1 MKRTRE
7 RRRFFVL
14 TVTASLALLG
24 IIGLQTH
31 WLRASVRVKK
41 EQLGTQVSAALTDFV
56 RHLEKQRDADFIF
69 DNYTLLS
76 DPGTDLI
83 RAEDELYR
91 RPDSQMVRP
100 IGSASFQGG
109 SSREDLSRSGDGY
122 EVVSNFSQEGEDF
135 SRQGKVVI
143 RRSVTDQG
151 IRVSRKIY
159 QLDSLFIRMMKEE
172 YADQQ
177 ALSGWLNRREV
188 DSLLHEFLEQHG
200 VHLGFAFGLE
210 SDDWLPDL
218 SSEGFAPEKSE
229 FSARLFPNHLG
240 QQQGKVHV
248 YFPDQRLFLFRSV
261 RASLLLGGLFTL
273 VMVVA
278 FVRVVQLALDQKKLS
293 EMKTDFINNMTH
305 EFKTPIATI
314 SLALDAINNK
324 RVIEDPEGV
333 ARYSELIRQ
342 ENKRMNEQVENVLRL
357 AMLER
362 KELEMNFT
370 SVDMHEFL
378 TEALERFRLK
388 SDSRNATIH
397 LDLAASDS
405 GVKADRSHMESVI
418 QNLLD
423 NALKYSDGDPEIFI
437 QTANLDDKLL
447 VKIKDQG
454 MGMSA
459 ETLRYVFERFYR
471 APTGN
476 LHDIKGHGLGL
487 AYVREVLSMH
497 DSEIKVQSSLGKGS
511 TFFFYL
517 STYHEE
523 N

>member
-7 RRRFFVL
+7 RRRFFLL
-14 TVTASLALLG
+14 TTTASLALLG

-56 RHLEKQRDADFIF
+56 RHLEKKRDADFIF

-76 DPGTDLI
+76 DPSTDFI

-91 RPDSQMVRP
+91 TPDSQMVRP
-100 IGSASFQGG
+100 IGSGSLQGS
-109 SSREDLSRSGDGY
+109 SSREDLSRSGNGY

-135 SRQGKVVI
+135 SRQGRVVI

-159 QLDSLFIRMMKEE
+159 HLDSLFIRMMKEE

-177 ALSGWLNRREV
+177 SLNGWLNRGEV
-188 DSLLHEFLEQHG
+188 DSLLYEFLEQHG

-261 RASLLLGGLFTL
+261 RASLLLGGFFTL

-324 RVIEDPEGV
+324 KVIEDPEGV

-357 AMLER
+357 AMLDR

-370 SVDMHEFL
+370 SFDLHEL
-378 TEALERFRLK
+378 LSGVVERFRLK
-388 SDSRNATIH
+388 SDSRNADIA
-397 LDLAASDS
+397 LDLAASS
-405 GVKADRSHMESVI
+405 SFVKADHTHLESVI

-423 NALKYSDGDPEIFI
+423 NALKYSDGAPKILI
-437 QTANLDDKLL
+437 QTANLKDELL
-447 VKIKDQG
+447 VRIKDQG
-454 MGMSA
+454 LGMNA
-459 ETLRYVFERFYR
+459 ETVRHVFDRFYR

-476 LHDIKGHGLGL
+476 VHNIKGHGLGL
-487 AYVREVLSMH
+487 AYVHEILSMH
-497 DSEIKVQSSLGKGS
+497 GSEIKVQSSLGKGS
-511 TFFFYL
+511 TFYFNL
-517 STYHEE
+517 SIHHAES
-523 N
+523 

>member
-1 MKRTRE
+1 MSRTSE
-7 RRRFFVL
+7 SRRLFVL
-14 TVTASLALLG
+14 PVIASLALLG
-24 IIGLQTH
+24 TIGIQTH
-31 WLRASVRVKK
+31 WLRESIRVKK
-41 EQLGTQVSAALTDFV
+41 EQFGTQVSAALNDFV
-56 RHLEKQRDADFIF
+56 RQLEKQRDVDFIY

-76 DPGTDLI
+76 DPGTDFT
-83 RAEDELYR
+83 RSEDELYR
-91 RPDSQMVRP
+91 TPDSQMVRP
-100 IGSASFQGG
+100 IGSGAYQAS

-135 SRQGKVVI
+135 TRQGKVVI
-143 RRSVTDQG
+143 RRSVTEQG

-177 ALSGWLNRREV
+177 ALSGWLSRAEV
-188 DSLLHEFLEQHG
+188 DSMLHEFFGQNG
-200 VHLGFAFGLE
+200 IRLGFAFGME
-210 SDDWLPDL
+210 SGGWLPDL
-218 SSEGFAPEKSE
+218 SSEDFAPEKSE

-240 QQQGKVHV
+240 EQQGKVHV
-248 YFPDQRLFLFRSV
+248 YFPDQRVFLFRSV

-278 FVRVVQLALDQKKLS
+278 FIRVVQLALDQKKLS

-324 RVIEDPEGV
+324 KVIMDPEGV

-357 AMLER
+357 AMLDR

-370 SVDMHEFL
+370 LIDVHELLEKSV
-378 TEALERFRLK
+378 ERFRLK
-388 SDSRNATIH
+388 SDSRNADIET
-397 LDLAASDS
+397 DLSASS
-405 GVKADRSHMESVI
+405 SAVRADRSHLESVI

-423 NALKYSDGDPEIFI
+423 NALKYSDGEPKIFI
-437 QTANLDDKLL
+437 QTANREGQLL
-447 VKIKDQG
+447 VKVQDHGLG
-454 MGMSA
+454 MTA
-459 ETLRYVFERFYR
+459 ETARHVFDRFYR

-476 LHDIKGHGLGL
+476 VHDIKGHGLGL
-487 AYVREVLSMH
+487 AYVREILEMH
-497 DSEIKVQSSLGKGS
+497 GSEIKVQSALGKGS
-511 TFFFYL
+511 TFYFNL
-517 STYHEE
+517 SIHHAEG
-523 N
+523 

>member
-100 IGSASFQGG
+100 IGSASLQGG

-324 RVIEDPEGV
+324 KVIEDPEGV

-397 LDLAASDS
+397 LDLAASNS

-423 NALKYSDGDPEIFI
+423 NALKYSDRDPEIFI
-437 QTANLDDKLL
+437 QTANLNDKLL

>member
-397 LDLAASDS
+397 LDLAASNS

>member
-14 TVTASLALLG
+14 TATASLALLG

-76 DPGTDLI
+76 DPGTDFI

-91 RPDSQMVRP
+91 TPDSQMVRP
-100 IGSASFQGG
+100 IGSGSFQG
-109 SSREDLSRSGDGY
+109 SSGLEDLSRSGDGY

-143 RRSVTDQG
+143 RRSVTEQG

-261 RASLLLGGLFTL
+261 RASLLLGGFFTL

-324 RVIEDPEGV
+324 KVIEDPEGV

-357 AMLER
+357 AMLDR

-370 SVDMHEFL
+370 LFDLHEL
-378 TEALERFRLK
+378 LSGVVERFRLK
-388 SDSRNATIH
+388 SDSRNADIA
-397 LDLAASDS
+397 LDLAASRS
-405 GVKADRSHMESVI
+405 FVKADHAHLESVI

-423 NALKYSDGDPEIFI
+423 NALKYSDGEPKILI
-437 QTANLDDKLL
+437 QTANLKDELL
-447 VKIKDQG
+447 VRVSDQG
-454 MGMSA
+454 LGMNA
-459 ETLRYVFERFYR
+459 ETVRHVFDRFYR

-476 LHDIKGHGLGL
+476 VHNIKGHGLGL

-497 DSEIKVQSSLGKGS
+497 GAEIKVQSSLGKGS
-511 TFFFYL
+511 TFYFNL
-517 STYHEE
+517 SIYHEE
-523 N
+523 S

>member
-1 MKRTRE
+1 
-7 RRRFFVL
+7 
-14 TVTASLALLG
+14 
-24 IIGLQTH
+24 
-31 WLRASVRVKK
+31 
-41 EQLGTQVSAALTDFV
+41 
-56 RHLEKQRDADFIF
+56 
-69 DNYTLLS
+69 
-76 DPGTDLI
+76 
-83 RAEDELYR
+83 
-91 RPDSQMVRP
+91 
-100 IGSASFQGG
+100 
-109 SSREDLSRSGDGY
+109 
-122 EVVSNFSQEGEDF
+122 
-135 SRQGKVVI
+135 
-143 RRSVTDQG
+143 
-151 IRVSRKIY
+151 
-159 QLDSLFIRMMKEE
+159 
-172 YADQQ
+172 
-177 ALSGWLNRREV
+177 
-188 DSLLHEFLEQHG
+188 
-200 VHLGFAFGLE
+200 
-210 SDDWLPDL
+210 
-218 SSEGFAPEKSE
+218 
-229 FSARLFPNHLG
+229 
-240 QQQGKVHV
+240 
-248 YFPDQRLFLFRSV
+248 
-261 RASLLLGGLFTL
+261 
-273 VMVVA
+273 MVVA

-324 RVIEDPEGV
+324 KVIEDPEGV

-397 LDLAASDS
+397 LDLAASNS

-437 QTANLDDKLL
+437 QTANLNDKLL

-487 AYVREVLSMH
+487 AYVREVLIMH

>member
-324 RVIEDPEGV
+324 KVIEDPEGV

-397 LDLAASDS
+397 LDLAASNS